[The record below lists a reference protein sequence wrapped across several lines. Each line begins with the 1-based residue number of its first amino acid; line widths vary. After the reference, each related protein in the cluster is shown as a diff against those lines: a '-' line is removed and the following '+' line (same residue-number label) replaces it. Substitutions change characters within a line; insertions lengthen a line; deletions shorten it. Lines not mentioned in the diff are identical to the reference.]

1 MLGQLESE
9 GQIVV
14 ADFEGGLGTL
24 SRVKEHVFDILVI
37 VFEPTAKAI
46 EVVRRALQMTSE
58 RGYGRT
64 ILVAN
69 RVRDD
74 EDRRLLS
81 EAFPDQECV
90 VLPDDEAIRDAAVTG
105 AAPIDAAP
113 HSPAVQRV
121 RELAR
126 SFLPG

>member
-24 SRVKEHVFDILVI
+24 SRVKERVLDILLI
-37 VFEPTAKAI
+37 VFEPTGKAI

-74 EDRRLLS
+74 ADRRLLA
-81 EAFPDQECV
+81 EAFPGQECV
-90 VLPDDEAIRDAAVTG
+90 EVPDDDLIREAAVTG

-113 HSPAVQRV
+113 YSPAVQRI
-121 RELAR
+121 RSLAR
-126 SFLPG
+126 AFLPG